1 MIARR
6 VISVKVISV
15 TRKLGQKEIVVI
27 AGDFNDH
34 VGSNPEDYDDQ
45 HGGNGYG
52 VRNRKGKGFLSFA

>member
-15 TRKLGQKEIVVI
+15 TRKLGQREIVVI

-34 VGSNPEDYDDQ
+34 VGSNLEGYDDQ
-45 HGGNGYG
+45 HAGNGYG